1 MKTAIRMK
9 TLCWIINLGAF
20 LLPLCTG
27 CSKYSINPEVMLGH
41 WKSLQKKPD
50 LTIGKDSV
58 EYYAIVHHQIADGK
72 ECPIRYPLVY
82 CGSSTC
88 IKAGIRIV
96 LVYSKGDRTL
106 FLSPGG
112 TYCRSASK

>member
-9 TLCWIINLGAF
+9 TLCWIINLGSF
-20 LLPLCTG
+20 SLLLSTG
-27 CSKYSINPEVMLGH
+27 CSEYSINPDVMLGH

-50 LTIGKDSV
+50 LTIGKDSA
-58 EYYAIVHHQIADGK
+58 EYYAIVHHQITDGK
-72 ECPIRYPLVY
+72 ECPIRYPLVH
-82 CGSSTC
+82 CGSFTY

-96 LVYSKGDRTL
+96 LVYSKEDNTL

-112 TYCRSASK
+112 TYCLSVSK